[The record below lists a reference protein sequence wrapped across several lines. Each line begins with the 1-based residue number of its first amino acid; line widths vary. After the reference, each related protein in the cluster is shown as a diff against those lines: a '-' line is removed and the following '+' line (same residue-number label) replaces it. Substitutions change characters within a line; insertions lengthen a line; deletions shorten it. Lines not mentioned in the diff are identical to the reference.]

1 MRNRISIIALA
12 FAAFSPILA
21 NAQTAPTLLDSFDAQ
36 SVWRADASD
45 GVSSV
50 QTSVAGKNG
59 NGLRMDYDFHNR
71 SGYAFITRTLPITF
85 PQDYEVSFYIRGQG
99 PKNNLE
105 FKVKDKS
112 GDNVWWKFTR
122 DFDPSNEWQLVKF
135 KKRQFSFAWG
145 PIADKTLKQ
154 TETMDFVIS
163 AGSGGKGFI
172 EIDDLKITPLAI
184 DNSPP
189 PKPIITKDNNQTLV
203 DLGKNREF
211 GALKLSW
218 DKFPSDYSVFALDED
233 GNQKN
238 LANVSLSNQD
248 TQIIKATESEA
259 RKIKITSK
267 DGTQNLK
274 NIEILPLE
282 YAAGFN
288 EFIQNNAKAA
298 PIGTYPRNMSGQEEF
313 WTLIGTDG
321 GHDSALISEDGAI
334 EVARLGFRIEPFIFE
349 KGKRFDW
356 SNVKIDHELKDKYLP
371 IPSAI
376 WKNNNWKLK
385 TTTYVFGNRENSQT
399 YGEYQITNTTN
410 KPLELDLM
418 LNLRPYQVNGPLQFL
433 STNGGYTPINE
444 ISFDD
449 DKVKIND
456 KIIKLTQKPNKTI
469 AANYWQGEIAQNQNI
484 TTQSAKDEYGLSNGA
499 VIYKVSLK
507 PNETKTFAFLS
518 PLSGQMPQD
527 LDINAEK
534 AKTEKFWREKL
545 NQVQIEAN
553 GKGQEIANAI
563 KTNLAYILMMRD
575 GPMLRPGSRSYARS
589 WIRDGA
595 MISEGLLRLGLFQEA
610 KDYLAWYTPFQ
621 FDNGK
626 IPCCADFRGSDP
638 VPENDSHGEYI
649 YLVSQIYK
657 YTHDKAILDKYWP
670 NVTKTIE
677 YINSQI
683 DLEKTD
689 KNKTPER
696 ANLYGLI
703 PPTISHEGYMDKIAY
718 SYWDDFW
725 TLRGFQDAAEIA
737 LLRGDIETF
746 EKYASMKDEFKQNLQ
761 NSIIATQ
768 KKYGI
773 KYIAG
778 AADRGDFDATSTTI
792 ALLLGLEDEFGKN
805 LFQATF
811 DKYWEN
817 FVKRRDIDKTWK
829 DYTPY
834 EWRVVS
840 AFTRLGQAQKADAAS
855 QYFLDDRMPKE
866 WNAFAEVVGREK
878 REPRYIGDLPH
889 GWVASDFIR
898 SSLDRF
904 FYEKS
909 GFEVI
914 LGGGIDKNWL
924 AGNGISIKGL
934 LTTEGKITFNMHY
947 IKGVLNVNI
956 KGGDRFNYNIPAHLI
971 TKNVLIFNGKKIK
984 TNGGDFVQYPPV
996 EMK

>member
-1 MRNRISIIALA
+1 MRNKISIIALA
-12 FAAFSPILA
+12 LAAFSPICA
-21 NAQTAPTLLDSFDAQ
+21 MAQNAPTMLDNFDIQ
-36 SVWRADASD
+36 NTWKADASD
-45 GVSSV
+45 GVSAI

-59 NGLRMDYDFHNR
+59 NALRMDYDFHNR
-71 SGYAFITRTLPITF
+71 SGYAFITRILPITF
-85 PQDYEVSFYIRGQG
+85 PQDYEVSFYIRGSG

-112 GDNVWWKFTR
+112 GDNVWWNFTR
-122 DFDPSNEWQLVKF
+122 DFQPTNEWQLVKF
-135 KKRQFSFAWG
+135 KKRQFTFAWG

-154 TETMDFVIS
+154 TESMDFVIS
-163 AGSGGKGFI
+163 AGAGGKGFI

-189 PKPIITKDNNQTLV
+189 PAPIILKDNAQTLV
-203 DLGKNREF
+203 DLGRVREF
-211 GALKLSW
+211 GALKLVW
-218 DKFPSDYSVFALDED
+218 DKAPSNYSVFAIDED
-233 GNQKN
+233 GNEKN
-238 LANVSLSNQD
+238 LANVNLANQD
-248 TQIIKATESEA
+248 MQIIKATESDA
-259 RKIKITSK
+259 RKIKIIS
-267 DGTQNLK
+267 QNGAQSLK

-282 YAAGFN
+282 YASGFN
-288 EFIQNNAKAA
+288 EFIQNNAKSA
-298 PIGTYPRNMSGQEEF
+298 PLGTYSRNMSGQEEF

-334 EVARLGFRIEPFIFE
+334 EIARLGFRIEPFIFE
-349 KGKRFDW
+349 NGKRFDW
-356 SNVKIDHELKDKYLP
+356 SNVKIEHELKDKYLP

-376 WKNNNWKLK
+376 WKEKKWKLK
-385 TTTYVFGNRENSQT
+385 TTTYVFGNSETSQT

-410 KPLELDLM
+410 KSLILDLM

-444 ISFDD
+444 IAFDG
-449 DKVKIND
+449 D
-456 KIIKLTQKPNKTI
+456 KIKVNDRIVKLNQVPNKSI

-484 TTQSAKDEYGLSNGA
+484 TTQSAKDEYGLANGA
-499 VIYKVSLK
+499 VVYKVSLK
-507 PNETKTFAFLS
+507 PNETKTFSFLS
-518 PLSGQMPQD
+518 PLSGQMTQN
-527 LDINAEK
+527 LDIIAEK

-657 YTHDKAILDKYWP
+657 YTHDKAILEKYWP
-670 NVTKTIE
+670 NVKSAFE
-677 YINSQI
+677 YINSQRL
-683 DLEKTD
+683 LERAE
-689 KNKTPER
+689 KNESPER
-696 ANLYGLI
+696 RQLYGLM
-703 PPTISHEGYMDKIAY
+703 PPTISHEGYSDKIAY
-718 SYWDDFW
+718 SNWDNFW
-725 TLRGFQDAAEIA
+725 TLRGMIDAVEIA
-737 LLRGDIETF
+737 MALEKPENDQMNLDRYEFETDLKNAIE
-746 EKYASMKDEFKQNLQ
+746 
-761 NSIIATQ
+761 IAQ
-768 KKYGI
+768 KKYNL
-773 KYIAG
+773 KYIPG
-778 AADRGDFDATSTTI
+778 AQDRGDFDATSTTI
-792 ALLLGLEDEFGKN
+792 ALLLNLEDRFPKEWFNK
-805 LFQATF
+805 TF
-811 DKYWEN
+811 DKYWDN
-817 FVKRRDIDKTWK
+817 FVKRRDIDKGWK

-840 AFTRLGQAQKADAAS
+840 AFTRLGQADRANAAS
-855 QYFLDDRMPKE
+855 QFFLNDRLPKE

-878 REPRYIGDLPH
+878 RTPRYLGDLPH

-898 SSLDRF
+898 SSIDRF
-904 FYEKS
+904 FYEKT

-924 AGNGISIKGL
+924 AGNGISINGL
-934 LTTEGKITFNMHY
+934 LTTQGKISFNMRY
-947 IKGVLNVNI
+947 IKGILNVSV
-956 KGGDRFNYNIPAHLI
+956 KGADEFNYSVPAQLI
-971 TKNVLIFNGKKIK
+971 TKNTLIFNGKKIK
-984 TNGGDFVQYPPV
+984 TNGGDFIQYPPV

>member
-1 MRNRISIIALA
+1 MKNRISIIALA

-21 NAQTAPTLLDSFDAQ
+21 NAQTAPTLLDSFDGQ
-36 SVWRADASD
+36 SAWRADASD
-45 GVSSV
+45 GVSAV

-71 SGYAFITRTLPITF
+71 SGYAFITRALPITF

-122 DFDPSNEWQLVKF
+122 DFEPSNEWQLVKF
-135 KKRQFSFAWG
+135 KKRQITFAWG

-163 AGSGGKGFI
+163 AGAGGKGFI
-172 EIDDLKITPLAI
+172 EIDDLKITPIAI

-189 PKPIITKDNNQTLV
+189 PQPIIAKENNQTLV

-218 DKFPSDYSVFALDED
+218 DKAPSDYSVTLLDEE
-233 GNQKN
+233 GNEKN
-238 LANVSLSNQD
+238 LTNVSLANQD

-259 RKIKITSK
+259 QKIKITSK
-267 DGTQNLK
+267 DGAQNLK

-298 PIGTYPRNMSGQEEF
+298 PIGIYPRNMSGQEEF

-334 EVARLGFRIEPFIFE
+334 EIARLGFRIEPFIFE
-349 KGKRFDW
+349 NGKRFDW

-385 TTTYVFGNRENSQT
+385 TTAYVFGSRENSQT

-410 KPLELDLM
+410 KPLNLDLM

-444 ISFDD
+444 ISFDN

-484 TTQSAKDEYGLSNGA
+484 TTQSAKDEYGLANGA

-518 PLSGQMPQD
+518 PLSGQMPQNV
-527 LDINAEK
+527 DINAEK
-534 AKTEKFWREKL
+534 AKTEKFWRAKL
-545 NQVQIEAN
+545 NHVQIEAN

-638 VPENDSHGEYI
+638 VPENDSHGQYI
-649 YLVSQIYK
+649 YLVRQIYK
-657 YTHDKAILDKYWP
+657 YTHDKAILEKYWP
-670 NVTKTIE
+670 NVKSAFE
-677 YINSQI
+677 YINSQRA
-683 DLEKTD
+683 LERGE
-689 KNKTPER
+689 KNQTKDRE
-696 ANLYGLI
+696 ALYGLM
-703 PPTISHEGYMDKIAY
+703 PPTISHEGYSDKIAY
-718 SYWDDFW
+718 SNWDNFW
-725 TLRGFQDAAEIA
+725 TLRGMVDAVEIA
-737 LLRGDIETF
+737 MDLEKTENDQMNLDRYEFETDLKKAIE
-746 EKYASMKDEFKQNLQ
+746 
-761 NSIIATQ
+761 IAQ
-768 KKYGI
+768 KKYNLN
-773 KYIAG
+773 YIPG
-778 AADRGDFDATSTTI
+778 AQDRGDFDATSTTI
-792 ALLLGLEDEFGKN
+792 ALLLNLEDRFPKEWFA
-805 LFQATF
+805 ATF

-817 FVKRRDIDKTWK
+817 FVKRRDIDKVWK

-840 AFTRLGQAQKADAAS
+840 AFTRLGKWDRANAS
-855 QYFLDDRMPKE
+855 SQFFLDDRLPKK

-878 REPRYIGDLPH
+878 RTPRYLGDLPH

-898 SSLDRF
+898 SSIDRF
-904 FYEKS
+904 FYEK
-909 GFEVI
+909 GGYEAI

-934 LTTEGKITFNMHY
+934 LTTEGKITFNMRY
-947 IKGVLNVNI
+947 IKGVLNVNVS
-956 KGGDRFNYNIPAHLI
+956 GVDRFNYNIPAHLI

-984 TNGGDFVQYPPV
+984 TNGGDFIQNPPIV
-996 EMK
+996 MK